1 MVREFRR
8 RFLWLALAGW
18 IVGGIILA
26 PLAGIRMALAFGATF
41 LIVAGDFLWM
51 SYGLE
56 RLMGSAES
64 PRGVARWFLVGL
76 AFRTLLLLLGVY
88 VILRVL
94 PRESLGVILG
104 IGGPL
109 ILLAAAGAFP
119 TRG

>member
-8 RFLWLALAGW
+8 RFLRLAFAGLLAGA
-18 IVGGIILA
+18 IALGALVGM
-26 PLAGIRMALAFGATF
+26 RMALAFCATF
-41 LIVAGDFLWM
+41 VIVAGDFLWM
-51 SYGLE
+51 SLGLE
-56 RLMGSAES
+56 RLLGTAES

-76 AFRTLLLLLGVY
+76 VFRTLLLLLGVY

-94 PRESLGVILG
+94 PQESLGVILG

-109 ILLAAAGAFP
+109 ILLAASGAFP